1 MTPGFLAL
9 VGIVV
14 LALALYSLWDRRRVQ
29 QQAPQR
35 TASQQMAEEALQAVQ
50 GAHDAF
56 EVALDYSVASVELV
70 EGILAKLHEEHRT
83 RPFFPERMIGEAN
96 RWGAYVGEVARR
108 VRGGEW
114 QRDSA
119 HVGANAFPLVFGE
132 QNEIYPCAWCYRRI
146 TNGAE
151 DNVWV
156 KFRLSVTEQ
165 PDEPIL
171 EVRAGDL

>member
-14 LALALYSLWDRRRVQ
+14 VGLVLYTLWDRGRGQ

-35 TASQQMAEEALQAVQ
+35 TASQQMAELAGQAVQ
-50 GAHDAF
+50 AAHDAF
-56 EVALDYSVASVELV
+56 EVALDYSVTSVELV

-83 RPFFPERMIGEAN
+83 RAFFPERMIAEAN

-119 HVGANAFPLVFGE
+119 HVGANTFPLVFGE

-165 PDEPIL
+165 PDKPVL